1 MLDAFKA
8 VVLGSRVEPSTK
20 PVHPDTSM
28 GPMGMSGGYM
38 GCVWHTGPHDPMLLE
53 VNGMH
58 SEQCMIRVTSK
69 WHPMENVHCTD
80 NLVVLQAGC
89 CI

>member
-8 VVLGSRVEPSTK
+8 VVLGSRVEPSTQ

-38 GCVWHTGPHDPMLLE
+38 GCLLHTSPHGPCGIMTTAGTAQSYLML
-53 VNGMH
+53 NGIQIGYGI
-58 SEQCMIRVTSK
+58 EAQNEI
-69 WHPMENVHCTD
+69 
-80 NLVVLQAGC
+80 
-89 CI
+89 